1 MNESQRPEQPS
12 VEPQPIRSRRRF
24 LGAGVV
30 VPPTLLT
37 LASQPAL
44 GVTCFTPSRSLS
56 RNTSVSQQGKN
67 GECTNAESPGNYG
80 QHHTTKTDAAYHW
93 PDKNTITPPLTLWSP
108 DTPFHSVFSGSTF
121 GTKKLWEVAAGL
133 SADTSKVGKHLVG
146 AYLNIKG
153 GNGAVIPAHILDVDG
168 VKRIWNEW
176 DTKGYYEPAAG
187 VRWYADYT
195 MVGSKITVAAPNG
208 GIKGYLL
215 SNGIVK

>member
-1 MNESQRPEQPS
+1 MNETQRPEQPS

-67 GECTNAESPGNYG
+67 GECTGAESPGNYKA
-80 QHHTTKTDAAYHW
+80 QQDSSSNAYHW
-93 PDKNTITPPLTLWSP
+93 PATFPPSTK
-108 DTPFHSVFSGSTF
+108 FHSVFSGSRYMVSGVSLTL
-121 GTKKLWEVAAGL
+121 GQVLNLGPNTTPGDPGKVAF
-133 SADTSKVGKHLVG
+133 HLIG
-146 AYLNIKG
+146 AFLNING
-153 GNGAVIPAHILDVDG
+153 GNGAVIPPHIIDSTVI
-168 VKRIWNEW
+168 KNMWTEW
-176 DTKGYYEPAAG
+176 DTKGYYEPMAG
-187 VRWYADYT
+187 VKWYADYT
-195 MVGSKITVAAPNG
+195 MVGSTVTVAAPNG